1 LRGSGG
7 LGRPSW
13 RRNPPLRL
21 HHARCLSR
29 GAIARQRARAL
40 MGVHIDEDR
49 RPARRLRWRLTAISQ
64 ATGSA
69 LAAYIWHETSWHET
83 DGAPPRGSCGSV
95 GGARACANRFPDAA
109 RERRRVRHGA
119 HVSDAS
125 RQLRR
130 LRRRRHITGPEHA
143 RKGGGAWAAAAG
155 HGSSWA
161 RPAQSP
167 RSSPAWMAGPSIS
180 AGASASRPQG
190 RLRRPWALAAASFIR
205 ILADPRPRM
214 GLIDI
219 RPAASHLL
227 RKLVRQPSAFVG
239 GIVLSTRMLQQ

>member
-1 LRGSGG
+1 MAVKPQYR
-7 LGRPSW
+7 
-13 RRNPPLRL
+13 
-21 HHARCLSR
+21 
-29 GAIARQRARAL
+29 
-40 MGVHIDEDR
+40 
-49 RPARRLRWRLTAISQ
+49 Q
-64 ATGSA
+64 ATGRA
-69 LAAYIWHETSWHET
+69 LTAYILHETSWQEK
-83 DGAPPRGSCGSV
+83 DGAPPHGSCGSV
-95 GGARACANRFPDAA
+95 GGARACANRFPDAS

-130 LRRRRHITGPEHA
+130 LRRRRHITGSEHA
-143 RKGGGAWAAAAG
+143 RKGGGAWAGTAG

-180 AGASASRPQG
+180 AGARRGAASRPQG
-190 RLRRPWALAAASFIR
+190 RLRRPWALAAASFVR